1 LIGQPP
7 SGRTRNIRTADGL
20 TEDASWGKMSPTWG
34 SASDVAEL
42 DRLFD
47 MMGDFCT
54 RNDLPAFVGEFNAS
68 DRERI
73 RLACSLDVGGGQRG
87 TLEEDGSGALGHR
100 ARGLPASALRRQP
113 RAASAV
119 AAPPTLRGMKLAPVE
134 VTLR

>member
-68 DRERI
+68 DGKE
-73 RLACSLDVGGGQRG
+73 S
-87 TLEEDGSGALGHR
+87 
-100 ARGLPASALRRQP
+100 ASRVRWM
-113 RAASAV
+113 SAV
-119 AAPPTLRGMKLAPVE
+119 ANAALSRKMVPVLWDTGHEVSRLPPYAASPELLQLLQHLRPYGG
-134 VTLR
+134 